1 MVEYECSKS
10 SNRPCTSSRSGK
22 YGFKV
27 FKLFVK
33 NTIEEKI
40 ERLQQRKRDLTE
52 AIVQEGET
60 FITQLSSEELTA
72 LFESDDN
79 F

>member
-1 MVEYECSKS
+1 M
-10 SNRPCTSSRSGK
+10 
-22 YGFKV
+22 

-33 NTIEEKI
+33 DTIEEKI
-40 ERLQQRKRDLTE
+40 EQLQKRKRDLTE

-60 FITQLSSEELTA
+60 FINQLSNEELVQ
-72 LFESDDN
+72 LFEDDYS